1 MKRPRSPE
9 QQTTS
14 LAPELVPELFALIAI
29 QGWPSLVKLPMKW
42 TVTHVKEIRSEERF
56 EMRRPKKWFFLKSRK
71 WI

>member
-29 QGWPSLVKLPMKW
+29 QGWPSLVKLP
-42 TVTHVKEIRSEERF
+42 
-56 EMRRPKKWFFLKSRK
+56 
-71 WI
+71 